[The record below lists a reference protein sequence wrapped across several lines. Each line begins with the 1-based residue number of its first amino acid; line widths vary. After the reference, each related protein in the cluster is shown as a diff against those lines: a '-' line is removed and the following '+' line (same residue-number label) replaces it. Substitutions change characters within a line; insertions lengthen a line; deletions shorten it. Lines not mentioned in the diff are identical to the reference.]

1 MSSKTKII
9 VLHLKELIYTGIF
22 ILLAILFLILMA
34 LMFLPGKKG
43 EKPVFSDDVVRYVPG
58 KYTTSLQIGSAGVD
72 VEVVVD
78 DSCITSI
85 RLVNLSEAVTTMYPL
100 MEPCWSLSRIRS
112 AKRSPWRGSP
122 GRKKTSTPP
131 SCFWKRSRPPCKRP
145 LSPKAKRR
153 PSLKAHPV
161 PSARRPKRHPT
172 ACADPLS
179 ERAPRCPL

>member
-9 VLHLKELIYTGIF
+9 VLHLKEVIYTGIF
-22 ILLAILFLILMA
+22 ILLAVLFLILMA

-85 RLVNLSEAVTTMYPL
+85 RLINLSEAVTTMYPL
-100 MEPCWSLSRIRS
+100 MEPCLESISDQVLENQSLEGITWPEENQYTSQLLLEAIS
-112 AKRSPWRGSP
+112 AA
-122 GRKKTSTPP
+122 
-131 SCFWKRSRPPCKRP
+131 
-145 LSPKAKRR
+145 LQKA
-153 PSLKAHPV
+153 AV
-161 PSARRPKRHPT
+161 AEEET
-172 ACADPLS
+172 GA
-179 ERAPRCPL
+179 AP

>member
-22 ILLAILFLILMA
+22 ILLAVLFLILMA

-85 RLVNLSEAVTTMYPL
+85 RLINLSEAVTTMYPL
-100 MEPCWSLSRIRS
+100 KEPRLVSISEQVLESQALEGITCPEENQYTPQLLLEAIS
-112 AKRSPWRGSP
+112 AALQKAAVAEEETGS
-122 GRKKTSTPP
+122 
-131 SCFWKRSRPPCKRP
+131 
-145 LSPKAKRR
+145 
-153 PSLKAHPV
+153 
-161 PSARRPKRHPT
+161 
-172 ACADPLS
+172 
-179 ERAPRCPL
+179 AP

>member
-9 VLHLKELIYTGIF
+9 VLHLKEVIYTGIF
-22 ILLAILFLILMA
+22 ILLAVLFLILMA

-85 RLVNLSEAVTTMYPL
+85 RLINLSEAVTTMYPL
-100 MEPCWSLSRIRS
+100 MEPCLESISDQVLENQSLEGITWPEENQYTSQLLLEAIS
-112 AKRSPWRGSP
+112 AALQKAAVAEEETGS
-122 GRKKTSTPP
+122 
-131 SCFWKRSRPPCKRP
+131 
-145 LSPKAKRR
+145 
-153 PSLKAHPV
+153 
-161 PSARRPKRHPT
+161 
-172 ACADPLS
+172 
-179 ERAPRCPL
+179 AP

>member
-22 ILLAILFLILMA
+22 FLLAVLFLILMA

-85 RLVNLSEAVTTMYPL
+85 RLINLSEAVTTMYPL
-100 MEPCWSLSRIRS
+100 MEPCLESISDQVLENQSLEGITWPEENQYTSQLLLEAIS
-112 AKRSPWRGSP
+112 AALQKAAVAEEDTGS
-122 GRKKTSTPP
+122 
-131 SCFWKRSRPPCKRP
+131 
-145 LSPKAKRR
+145 
-153 PSLKAHPV
+153 
-161 PSARRPKRHPT
+161 
-172 ACADPLS
+172 
-179 ERAPRCPL
+179 AP

>member
-1 MSSKTKII
+1 MSSKKKII
-9 VLHLKELIYTGIF
+9 VLHLKELIYTGIYI
-22 ILLAILFLILMA
+22 ILDILFLILMA

-100 MEPCWSLSRIRS
+100 MEPCLESIADQVCETQSLEGITWPEENQYTSQLLLEAIS
-112 AKRSPWRGSP
+112 AA
-122 GRKKTSTPP
+122 
-131 SCFWKRSRPPCKRP
+131 
-145 LSPKAKRR
+145 LQKA
-153 PSLKAHPV
+153 AV
-161 PSARRPKRHPT
+161 AE
-172 ACADPLS
+172 S
-179 ERAPRCPL
+179 ETQAIP

>member
-22 ILLAILFLILMA
+22 ILLAILSLILMA

-100 MEPCWSLSRIRS
+100 MEPCLESIADQVCETQSLEGITWPEENQYTSQLLLEAIS
-112 AKRSPWRGSP
+112 AA
-122 GRKKTSTPP
+122 
-131 SCFWKRSRPPCKRP
+131 
-145 LSPKAKRR
+145 LQKA
-153 PSLKAHPV
+153 AV
-161 PSARRPKRHPT
+161 AE
-172 ACADPLS
+172 S
-179 ERAPRCPL
+179 ETQAIP

>member
-43 EKPVFSDDVVRYVPG
+43 EKPVFSDDVARYVPG

-100 MEPCWSLSRIRS
+100 MEPCLESIADQVCETQSLEGITWPEENQYTSQLLLEAIS
-112 AKRSPWRGSP
+112 AA
-122 GRKKTSTPP
+122 
-131 SCFWKRSRPPCKRP
+131 
-145 LSPKAKRR
+145 LQKAAVAENETQAI
-153 PSLKAHPV
+153 P
-161 PSARRPKRHPT
+161 
-172 ACADPLS
+172 
-179 ERAPRCPL
+179 

>member
-22 ILLAILFLILMA
+22 FLLAVLFLILMA

-85 RLVNLSEAVTTMYPL
+85 RLINLSEAVTTMYPL
-100 MEPCWSLSRIRS
+100 MEPCLESISDQVLENQSLEGITWPEENQYTSQLLLEAIS
-112 AKRSPWRGSP
+112 AALQKAAVAEEETGS
-122 GRKKTSTPP
+122 
-131 SCFWKRSRPPCKRP
+131 
-145 LSPKAKRR
+145 
-153 PSLKAHPV
+153 
-161 PSARRPKRHPT
+161 
-172 ACADPLS
+172 
-179 ERAPRCPL
+179 AP

>member
-22 ILLAILFLILMA
+22 ILLAVLFLILMA

-85 RLVNLSEAVTTMYPL
+85 RLINLSEAVTTMYPL
-100 MEPCWSLSRIRS
+100 MEPCLESISDQVLENQSLEGITWPEENQYTSQLLLEAIS
-112 AKRSPWRGSP
+112 AALQKAAVAEEETGS
-122 GRKKTSTPP
+122 
-131 SCFWKRSRPPCKRP
+131 
-145 LSPKAKRR
+145 
-153 PSLKAHPV
+153 
-161 PSARRPKRHPT
+161 
-172 ACADPLS
+172 
-179 ERAPRCPL
+179 AP

>member
-43 EKPVFSDDVVRYVPG
+43 EKPVFSDDVARYVPG

-100 MEPCWSLSRIRS
+100 MEPCLESIADQVCETQSLEGITWPEENQYTSQLLLEAIS
-112 AKRSPWRGSP
+112 AA
-122 GRKKTSTPP
+122 
-131 SCFWKRSRPPCKRP
+131 
-145 LSPKAKRR
+145 LQKA
-153 PSLKAHPV
+153 AV
-161 PSARRPKRHPT
+161 AE
-172 ACADPLS
+172 S
-179 ERAPRCPL
+179 ETQVIP

>member
-22 ILLAILFLILMA
+22 ILLAVLFLILMA

-85 RLVNLSEAVTTMYPL
+85 RLINLSEAVTTMYPL
-100 MEPCWSLSRIRS
+100 MEPCLESISDQVLENQSLEGITWPEENQYTSQLLLEAIS
-112 AKRSPWRGSP
+112 AA
-122 GRKKTSTPP
+122 
-131 SCFWKRSRPPCKRP
+131 
-145 LSPKAKRR
+145 LQKA
-153 PSLKAHPV
+153 AV
-161 PSARRPKRHPT
+161 AEEET
-172 ACADPLS
+172 GA
-179 ERAPRCPL
+179 AP

>member
-34 LMFLPGKKG
+34 LMFLRGKKG

-100 MEPCWSLSRIRS
+100 MEPCLESIADQVCETQSLEGITWPEENQYTSQLLLEAIS
-112 AKRSPWRGSP
+112 AA
-122 GRKKTSTPP
+122 
-131 SCFWKRSRPPCKRP
+131 
-145 LSPKAKRR
+145 LQKA
-153 PSLKAHPV
+153 AV
-161 PSARRPKRHPT
+161 AE
-172 ACADPLS
+172 S
-179 ERAPRCPL
+179 ETEVIT

>member
-72 VEVVVD
+72 

-100 MEPCWSLSRIRS
+100 MEPCLESIADQVCETQSLEGITWPEENQYTSQLLLEAIS
-112 AKRSPWRGSP
+112 AA
-122 GRKKTSTPP
+122 
-131 SCFWKRSRPPCKRP
+131 
-145 LSPKAKRR
+145 LQKA
-153 PSLKAHPV
+153 AV
-161 PSARRPKRHPT
+161 AE
-172 ACADPLS
+172 S
-179 ERAPRCPL
+179 ETQVIP